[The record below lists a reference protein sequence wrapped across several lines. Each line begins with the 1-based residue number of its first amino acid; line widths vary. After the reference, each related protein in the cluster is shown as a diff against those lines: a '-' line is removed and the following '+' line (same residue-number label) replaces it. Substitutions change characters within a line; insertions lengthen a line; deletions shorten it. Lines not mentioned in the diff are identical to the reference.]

1 MVYVYDGGSDK
12 LFGFWEF
19 VKKVYDMLIVFFF
32 FRFLNILML
41 GINGFVGGFSDVL
54 FIEGISGVKE

>member
-32 FRFLNILML
+32 FRLLNILML

-54 FIEGISGVKE
+54 FIKGISEVKE